1 MQNVSA
7 PTLAVQLP
15 AADAL
20 AQITAAL
27 GHLPA
32 ADFGL
37 SPITPDRLDISIHD
51 NLDGFEQWR
60 AALGIAAADVEHQQR
75 PRSAH
80 MTLRGRT
87 TFAGATIEL
96 VGYAPALPTVGEGN
110 R

>member
-1 MQNVSA
+1 VTA
-7 PTLAVQLP
+7 RTFADQLP

-20 AQITAAL
+20 AQITAAM
-27 GHLPA
+27 GHLPP

-51 NLDGFEQWR
+51 NLSGFEQWR

-87 TFAGATIEL
+87 TFAGATVEL
-96 VGYAPALPTVGEGN
+96 VGYAPALPVNGGEQA
-110 R
+110 

>member
-1 MQNVSA
+1 VTA
-7 PTLAVQLP
+7 RTFRDQLP

-51 NLDGFEQWR
+51 NLSGFEEWR
-60 AALGIAAADVEHQQR
+60 TALGIPTAAVDYT
-75 PRSAH
+75 PRRHH
-80 MTLRGRT
+80 MTLRATGS
-87 TFAGATIEL
+87 FAGATIEL
-96 VGYAPALPTVGEGN
+96 VGYAPTLPTGDGG